1 MEIGRGWW
9 FNRGLKSIFSDY
21 KCVDLL
27 SLCEEQAP
35 GGPEADVPQAGGMG
49 VRAGRDRCNAARGS
63 AGSIH
68 LQVSDLL
75 FQQGEARDGEVF

>member
-9 FNRGLKSIFSDY
+9 FNRGLKSIFSEY

-35 GGPEADVPQAGGMG
+35 GGPEADVPRQEVWGCGQGGTDA
-49 VRAGRDRCNAARGS
+49 VQLEA
-63 AGSIH
+63 
-68 LQVSDLL
+68 
-75 FQQGEARDGEVF
+75 QQGAYIYSV